1 MSSISVSVCLLSPTM
16 HVSSDLASDMSPSSE
31 EKRKWSFKSHFKR
44 KSSTGSMTNVASIA
58 PPLPP
63 KKESATFY
71 LTLTIEA
78 GAQDAGE
85 LSDASQPTARSDAES
100 VISGASVK
108 DVRHSNTPSIAS
120 VTTLASSDSMPT
132 RRPTSVAYS
141 RKNST
146 GSSSG
151 GPIRPRTAP
160 PAPPPK
166 G

>member
-1 MSSISVSVCLLSPTM
+1 MCVFTDLAGDLSP
-16 HVSSDLASDMSPSSE
+16 SNE
-31 EKRKWSFKSHFKR
+31 EKRKWSFKSHFRR
-44 KSSTGSMTNVASIA
+44 KSSTGSLSTVASGA

-85 LSDASQPTARSDAES
+85 LSDASQPTVRSDAES
-100 VISGASVK
+100 VASGASVR
-108 DVRHSNTPSIAS
+108 DIRHSNTPSIAS
-120 VTTLASSDSMPT
+120 VTTLASSDGVPP
-132 RRPTSVAYS
+132 RRPAPVVYS

-146 GSSSG
+146 GSSSS
-151 GPIRPRTAP
+151 GPVRPRTAP

-166 G
+166 GWYCLT

>member
-1 MSSISVSVCLLSPTM
+1 MNDVFVSGSPLIP
-16 HVSSDLASDMSPSSE
+16 HNVSSDLASDMSPSSE

-44 KSSTGSMTNVASIA
+44 KSSTGSLSNVASIA

-100 VISGASVK
+100 VTSGASVK

-120 VTTLASSDSMPT
+120 VTTLASSDSMPA
-132 RRPTSVAYS
+132 RRPTSVTYS

-146 GSSSG
+146 GSNSG
-151 GPIRPRTAP
+151 GPVRPRTAP

>member
-1 MSSISVSVCLLSPTM
+1 MVS
-16 HVSSDLASDMSPSSE
+16 
-31 EKRKWSFKSHFKR
+31 
-44 KSSTGSMTNVASIA
+44 GA
-58 PPLPP
+58 PPPP
-63 KKESATFY
+63 QKKESATFY

-85 LSDASQPTARSDAES
+85 LSDASQPTVRSDAES
-100 VISGASVK
+100 VASGASVR

-120 VTTLASSDSMPT
+120 VTTLASADGAVT
-132 RRPTSVAYS
+132 RRSAPVTYS

-151 GPIRPRTAP
+151 GPVRPRTAP

-166 G
+166 GWYILLT